1 MYLQTLLD
9 EQNLSMYRLSKISGV
24 PKTTVI
30 DICSGKSNIRNCTA
44 YTVYKIAKT
53 LNCSM
58 EDLMLIDTSDFNRES
73 GLPKNRDYL
82 ERGLPPYLRQSI
94 EAMKQSWEIED
105 AGKKDMHW
113 DIVWCDLNADINSA
127 ETEQDITHDQAQYL
141 REKYLRMEE

>member
-1 MYLQTLLD
+1 MDLQTLLD

-127 ETEQDITHDQAQYL
+127 ETEQDITHDQARYL

>member
-1 MYLQTLLD
+1 MDLQTLLD

>member
-1 MYLQTLLD
+1 MDLQTLLD

-30 DICSGKSNIRNCTA
+30 DICSGKSDIRNCTA

-127 ETEQDITHDQAQYL
+127 ETEQDITHDQARYL

>member
-1 MYLQTLLD
+1 MDLQTLLD

-30 DICSGKSNIRNCTA
+30 DICSGKSDIRNCTA

>member
-1 MYLQTLLD
+1 MDLQTLLD

-30 DICSGKSNIRNCTA
+30 DICSGKSDIRNCTA

-94 EAMKQSWEIED
+94 EVMKQSWEIED
-105 AGKKDMHW
+105 AGKKDLHW
-113 DIVWCDLNADINSA
+113 DVAWCDLNADINSA
-127 ETEQDITHDQAQYL
+127 ETEQDITHDQARYL

>member
-1 MYLQTLLD
+1 MDLQTLLD

-30 DICSGKSNIRNCTA
+30 DICSGKSDIRNCTA

-94 EAMKQSWEIED
+94 EAMKQ
-105 AGKKDMHW
+105 
-113 DIVWCDLNADINSA
+113 
-127 ETEQDITHDQAQYL
+127 
-141 REKYLRMEE
+141 

>member
-1 MYLQTLLD
+1 MDLQTLLD

-30 DICSGKSNIRNCTA
+30 DICSGKSDIRNCTA

-82 ERGLPPYLRQSI
+82 ERGLPPYLRKSI

-127 ETEQDITHDQAQYL
+127 ETEQDITHNQARYL